1 MRSRRERQSPSFPKV
16 DRECQCHRPLLQ
28 NSLSPAAAFSEP
40 GSLFHRSDTVHEL
53 PELKDGASWAALE
66 YAKNLRDPATN
77 RTLSNGKPL
86 AREPQDVVI
95 CIAGI
100 SYSDKTKYRAC
111 AVMQCVCPDRNLGCV
126 LRYWD

>member
-1 MRSRRERQSPSFPKV
+1 VSA
-16 DRECQCHRPLLQ
+16 HRPRHLFPAT
-28 NSLSPAAAFSEP
+28 NSTSDPAHP
-40 GSLFHRSDTVHEL
+40 PSDTVHEL

-66 YAKNLRDPATN
+66 YAKNLRDPATS
-77 RTLSNGKPL
+77 RILSNGKPL

-111 AVMQCVCPDRNLGCV
+111 AVMQCV
-126 LRYWD
+126 

>member
-1 MRSRRERQSPSFPKV
+1 MSAHRSPRHLFPAT
-16 DRECQCHRPLLQ
+16 
-28 NSLSPAAAFSEP
+28 NSTSDPAH
-40 GSLFHRSDTVHEL
+40 LFHRSDTVHEL

-66 YAKNLRDPATN
+66 YAKNLRDPATS
-77 RTLSNGKPL
+77 RILSNGKPL

-111 AVMQCVCPDRNLGCV
+111 AVMQCV
-126 LRYWD
+126 